1 MLLPVKVGRWRTD
14 SFSMSSQPDP
24 TTTADVPTKRTN
36 RRLGVLRFRQQVSA
50 IDELIYDYDPLGTGS
65 SPDDVDDAYEG
76 LSVELMRVLRDAE
89 IMETDAALAVR
100 TVVPKASREL
110 VTRIVEAWDEA

>member
-1 MLLPVKVGRWRTD
+1 
-14 SFSMSSQPDP
+14 MSSQPDP
-24 TTTADVPTKRTN
+24 TTTADSPGKRTN
-36 RRLGVLRFRQQVSA
+36 RRLGVLCFRQQVSA